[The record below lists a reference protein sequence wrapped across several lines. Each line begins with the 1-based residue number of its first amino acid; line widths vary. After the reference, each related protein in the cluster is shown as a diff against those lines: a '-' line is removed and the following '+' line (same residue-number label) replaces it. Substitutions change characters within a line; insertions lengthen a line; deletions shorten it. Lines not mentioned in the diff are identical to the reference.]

1 MKYDSIAVG
10 KRIAELR
17 KQLGYSQETFA
28 EELFVTRSLLSK
40 IETGVRNPTISML
53 IDIADIADVT
63 IDYLIRGSSELRRIK
78 AELLDAV
85 VGLEAIIKRM

>member
-17 KQLGYSQETFA
+17 KQLGYSQEAFA

-53 IDIADIADVT
+53 IDIADIADVS
-63 IDYLIRGSSELRRIK
+63 IDYLIRGNSELRRIK

>member
-17 KQLGYSQETFA
+17 KQLGYLQEAFA

-40 IETGVRNPTISML
+40 IEIGVRNPTISML
-53 IDIADIADVT
+53 VDIADIADVT
-63 IDYLIRGSSELRRIK
+63 IDYLIRGNSELRRIK